1 MGSAKGKEIKISE
14 EAINIYR
21 AFKQKEGS
29 EQIAGPITIQVILNI
44 CQNNPKRILE
54 MGGGIGTIS
63 YTLLKNSDA
72 FVDIYE
78 VDDFCL
84 NKLKE
89 NLSGLEGRYQII
101 ENYRILP
108 PQREYD
114 LIIVDGGIGKDW
126 DKGFASSIWFYIH
139 YMESVKLIYIEGKRP
154 LQRIWARKALKSK
167 YIYKLNRYFDI
178 DFGED
183 IKTGG
188 GLEIICWPC
197 KFWLIRWLSFLYWE
211 LREWTSIKFFILYR
225 FNKIK
230 KMIRL

>member
-114 LIIVDGGIGKDW
+114 LIIVDGGINPERASKAVQAGANTLIVGSYIWNSKDVTQ
-126 DKGFASSIWFYIH
+126 A
-139 YMESVKLIYIEGKRP
+139 IE
-154 LQRIWARKALKSK
+154 
-167 YIYKLNRYFDI
+167 
-178 DFGED
+178 E
-183 IKTGG
+183 
-188 GLEIICWPC
+188 
-197 KFWLIRWLSFLYWE
+197 
-211 LREWTSIKFFILYR
+211 
-225 FNKIK
+225 IK
-230 KMIRL
+230 KNV